1 MLLNLVFIFCIRI
14 YTSVCPASFEN
25 HTGKIIQTQYM
36 LYKNVWCYASLQQMY
51 NLFPKLMD
59 HLPGPHHKVFAE
71 YEEARKFIKMKIQEH
86 KDTLDPSSPR
96 DYIDSFLIRI
106 NQVGKLKHNI

>member
-1 MLLNLVFIFCIRI
+1 
-14 YTSVCPASFEN
+14 
-25 HTGKIIQTQYM
+25 M

-59 HLPGPHHKVFAE
+59 HLPGPHQKVFAE
-71 YEEARKFIKMKIQEH
+71 YEEVRKFIKMKIQEH

-96 DYIDSFLIRI
+96 DYIDSFLIQM
-106 NQVGKLKHNI
+106 NQVGKLKHNLSKKAQNSKYCVY